1 MPPPYRLAL
10 NWDGGP
16 HGHSPVP
23 QAMDDFLQK
32 VFAPTAGTAVDALF
46 WCVGEH
52 TATWNSSG
60 GDLEMVGDHGGRT
73 YADAA
78 SYTNAENIRQMLDR
92 GERPLRAIIKRGH
105 KLGLAVYASLR
116 MNDNHFDGAQ
126 PQDLPTMQHVE
137 LTRLRQE
144 HPEWLLG
151 DRTSPWFALSWNMSG
166 ERATGTNHHVCISRP
181 SPPPPLAFKTL
192 TRRFCG
198 CRITAQCWRFEPTA
212 SRMFG
217 R

>member
-1 MPPPYRLAL
+1 
-10 NWDGGP
+10 
-16 HGHSPVP
+16 
-23 QAMDDFLQK
+23 
-32 VFAPTAGTAVDALF
+32 
-46 WCVGEH
+46 
-52 TATWNSSG
+52 
-60 GDLEMVGDHGGRT
+60 MVGDHGGRT

-78 SYTNAENIRQMLDR
+78 SYTSAENIRQMLDR
-92 GERPLRAIIKRGH
+92 GERPLRAIIERGH

-166 ERATGTNHHVCISRP
+166 E
-181 SPPPPLAFKTL
+181 PLAPTTTSASRAPPAARHPPHTPRLEVDTSFL
-192 TRRFCG
+192 RP
-198 CRITAQCWRFEPTA
+198 CRITAQCRRFEPTA
-212 SRMFG
+212 SRMCG